1 MEKSM
6 KQISI
11 WETAD
16 VSCKTIA
23 LENIA
28 NLISSNPNEYYLTTT
43 NGVPEINN
51 LIVMSEMYCRD
62 ILRDHHQW
70 FVVHSNNY
78 GRSYSMPVQKLKDE
92 LCMANSKEESLR
104 VAYHYFTNYNPDLIP
119 EYFTMFQNEG
129 FKDVAYYYS
138 YASPERIKANGF
150 APSRIDNEIANKNKE
165 NEIASL
171 VVWEFTRGEVY
182 SKKEVK
188 EKLQRIYDR
197 LGVKKTAKSTD
208 LFNYIECSLTKKDG
222 IKAIRIN

>member
-1 MEKSM
+1 M
-6 KQISI
+6 
-11 WETAD
+11 
-16 VSCKTIA
+16 
-23 LENIA
+23 
-28 NLISSNPNEYYLTTT
+28 
-43 NGVPEINN
+43 
-51 LIVMSEMYCRD
+51 
-62 ILRDHHQW
+62 
-70 FVVHSNNY
+70 
-78 GRSYSMPVQKLKDE
+78 
-92 LCMANSKEESLR
+92 
-104 VAYHYFTNYNPDLIP
+104 
-119 EYFTMFQNEG
+119 
-129 FKDVAYYYS
+129 
-138 YASPERIKANGF
+138 PERIKANGF